1 MTPRASLVAALA
13 LDGLASRVAR
23 ERIDRVLVERG
34 LAPTRTRAAAL
45 VMAGNVLVDGRPI
58 DKAGTLVAV
67 DAEIRV
73 RGDDNPYVSRG
84 GLKLAGALARFVPAG
99 LVVEGRVAVDIGAS
113 TGGFTDCL
121 LQHGCA
127 RVHAIDVGYGQLA
140 WKLATDPRVV
150 VHDRTNIRTT
160 DPAALGELVDLAVI
174 DCSFIALAKVLPHV
188 PALLHERADV
198 VALVK
203 PQFELDPA
211 RVGKGGIVR
220 DDADRQAALDAATEA
235 AVALGLRVADHCES
249 PIEGKTG
256 NREWLLWLVR
266 GSMPR

>member
-1 MTPRASLVAALA
+1 MREASIAF
-13 LDGLASRVAR
+13 GSCMAR
-23 ERIDRVLVERG
+23 QRIDRVLVERG

-45 VMAGNVLVDGRPI
+45 VMSGNVLVDGRPI
-58 DKAGTLVAV
+58 DKPGTQVAE

-84 GLKLAGALARFVPAG
+84 GLKLAGALARFIPSG
-99 LVVEGRVAVDIGAS
+99 LVVADRIAVDVGAS

-140 WKLATDPRVV
+140 WKLVTDPRVV
-150 VHDRTNIRTT
+150 VHDRTNIRKLE
-160 DPAALGELVDLAVI
+160 PGALGEVAQLAVI

-188 PALLHERADV
+188 PALLDAQADI

-220 DDADRQAALDAATEA
+220 DDADRQAALDAASEA
-235 AVALGLRVADHCES
+235 AIALGLRVVDHCES

-256 NREWLLWLVR
+256 NREWLLWLAR
-266 GSMPR
+266 GSMPP